1 LNTVERIT
9 SIPTID
15 GMIQFRISQWI
26 LLGFFLCLPAVPAAA
41 VEFVVVGP
49 RAAGM
54 GGAGVAV
61 TTDAYATYWNPAG
74 LAMSKSL
81 DVRIQGTTQ
90 VTDRLGIA
98 KALDDLNDFNTN
110 DTSAANQ
117 ASAQNIAN
125 EINRAGATISALGS
139 AGLYVKGH
147 FGEHAFGF
155 NVSDVATSGAFVS
168 TPLQVTTSGGQTNI
182 SGQMALRGLEARQVA
197 FSYAYAFADK
207 RFSVGVTGKVIQGAA
222 YNTTTTLQGG
232 VDPNLLDNFGK
243 ADISTS
249 YGIDLGAM
257 YRPSSWLK
265 FGVVAKDI
273 NQPTFNA
280 PGGLEYKLTPQVRGG
295 MAVNPWST
303 MTISADMDIT
313 SNQTLIPGLKSQVLS
328 LGMEQTV
335 LSEFLSFRVGTYKNV
350 QDAGSIFTPTA
361 GIGMRMYA
369 FRLDLGGGYDFNEG
383 GAIASGALALT
394 F

>member
-1 LNTVERIT
+1 MQR
-9 SIPTID
+9 
-15 GMIQFRISQWI
+15 RISIWI
-26 LLGFFLCLPAVPAAA
+26 LICFFLPLMATPAMA
-41 VEFVVVGP
+41 VEFAIVGS

-74 LAMSKSL
+74 LAMVKSM
-81 DVRIQGTTQ
+81 DIRIQGTGQ
-90 VTDRLGIA
+90 VTDRMGIFN
-98 KALDDLNDFNTN
+98 ALDDLNDFNPN
-110 DTSAANQ
+110 DTSSANQ
-117 ASAQNIAN
+117 AKAQNIAN
-125 EINRAGATISALGS
+125 EINQPGATISAVGA

-155 NVSDVATSGAFVS
+155 NVSDVATAGAFVN

-182 SGQMALRGLEARQVA
+182 AGQMALRGLEARQAA

-207 RFSVGVTGKVIQGAA
+207 RFSVGVTGKIIQGAA
-222 YNTTTTLQGG
+222 YNNTTNLQGG
-232 VDPNLLDNFGK
+232 LDPNLQDNFGK
-243 ADISTS
+243 AEISTS

-273 NQPTFNA
+273 NQPTFDA
-280 PGGLEYKLTPQVRGG
+280 PGGLQYKLTPQVRGG
-295 MAVNPWST
+295 VAVNPWST
-303 MTISADMDIT
+303 MTITADMDIT
-313 SNQTLIPGLKSQVLS
+313 SNKTLVPGLKSQVLS
-328 LGMEQTV
+328 LGMEQTI

-361 GIGMRMYA
+361 GLGLRVYS
-369 FRLDLGGGYDFNEG
+369 FRLDVAGGYDFDDG
-383 GAIASGALALT
+383 GALASGAIAWI

>member
-1 LNTVERIT
+1 MHLHRMLH
-9 SIPTID
+9 TIATLV
-15 GMIQFRISQWI
+15 IVI
-26 LLGFFLCLPAVPAAA
+26 LPGQALA
-41 VEFVVVGP
+41 VEFVPVGP

-54 GGAGVAV
+54 GGAGVAI

-74 LAMSKSL
+74 LAMLKSA
-81 DVRIQGTTQ
+81 DIRIQGTVQ
-90 VTDRLGIA
+90 VTGREGIA
-98 KALDDLNDFNTN
+98 NALDDLNDFNPN

-117 ASAQNIAN
+117 AKAQNIAN
-125 EINRAGATISALGS
+125 EINKPGATISGLGS
-139 AGLYVKGH
+139 GGLYVKGH

-182 SGQMALRGLEARQVA
+182 AGQMALRGLEARQVA

-207 RFSVGVTGKVIQGAA
+207 TFAVGITGKIIQGAA
-222 YNTTTTLQGG
+222 YNTTTNLQGG
-232 VDPNLLDNFGK
+232 VDPNLIDNFGK
-243 ADISTS
+243 AMISTS
-249 YGIDLGAM
+249 YGIDVGAM
-257 YRPSSWLK
+257 YRPSSWLR
-265 FGVVAKDI
+265 FGVVGKDL
-273 NQPTFNA
+273 NQPTFDA

-303 MTISADMDIT
+303 MTITADMDIT
-313 SNQTLIPGLKSQVLS
+313 SNQTLVPGLKSQVLS
-328 LGMEQTV
+328 LGMEQTI

-361 GIGMRMYA
+361 GLGLRIYS
-369 FRLDLGGGYDFNEG
+369 FRLDAAGGYDFDDG
-383 GAIASGALALT
+383 GALVSGAIAWT

>member
-1 LNTVERIT
+1 MQT
-9 SIPTID
+9 
-15 GMIQFRISQWI
+15 RISIRI
-26 LLGFFLCLPAVPAAA
+26 LIGVLLSLVATPAVA
-41 VEFVVVGP
+41 VEFAIVGP
-49 RAAGM
+49 RASGM

-74 LAMSKSL
+74 LAMVKSL
-81 DVRIQGTTQ
+81 DIRIQGTTQ
-90 VTDRLGIA
+90 LTDRIGIA
-98 KALDDLNDFNTN
+98 NALDNLNDFNPN
-110 DTSAANQ
+110 DTSPANR
-117 ASAQNIAN
+117 ANAQNIAN
-125 EINRAGATISALGS
+125 EINRAGATISAIGA

-147 FGEHAFGF
+147 FGDHAFGF

-168 TPLQVTTSGGQTNI
+168 TPMQVTTSGGQTHLA
-182 SGQMALRGLEARQVA
+182 GQMALRGLEARQAA

-222 YNTTTTLQGG
+222 YNTTTNLQGG

-243 ADISTS
+243 AEISTS

-273 NQPTFNA
+273 NQPTFDA
-280 PGGLEYKLTPQVRGG
+280 PGGLQYKLTPQVRGG
-295 MAVNPWST
+295 VAVNPWST
-303 MTISADMDIT
+303 MTITADMDIT
-313 SNQTLIPGLKSQVLS
+313 SNQTLVPGLKSQVLS
-328 LGMEQTV
+328 LGMEQTM
-335 LSEFLSFRVGTYKNV
+335 LSEFLSIRVGTYKNV

-361 GIGMRMYA
+361 GIGLRMYS
-369 FRLDLGGGYDFNEG
+369 FRLDVAGGYDFDDG
-383 GAIASGALALT
+383 GALASGAIAWT

>member
-1 LNTVERIT
+1 MMQPRASIRIL
-9 SIPTID
+9 IC
-15 GMIQFRISQWI
+15 F
-26 LLGFFLCLPAVPAAA
+26 LLSLVATPAVA
-41 VEFVVVGP
+41 VEFAVVGP

-74 LAMSKSL
+74 LAMVKSM
-81 DVRIQGTTQ
+81 DIRIQGTVQ
-90 VTDRLGIA
+90 VTGREGIV
-98 KALDDLNDFNTN
+98 KALDDLKDFNTD

-117 ASAQNIAN
+117 TKAQSIAN
-125 EINRAGATISALGS
+125 QINRPGATISGLG
-139 AGLYVKGH
+139 AGGLYFKGH

-155 NVSDVATSGAFVS
+155 NVSDVATSGAFLTSPV
-168 TPLQVTTSGGQTNI
+168 QVTTGAQVNLA
-182 SGQMALRGLEARQVA
+182 GQMALRGLEARQLA

-222 YNTTTTLQGG
+222 YNTTTNLQGG
-232 VDPNLLDNFGK
+232 VDPNLSDNFGK
-243 ADISTS
+243 AAISTS

-273 NQPTFNA
+273 NQPTFDA
-280 PGGLEYKLTPQVRGG
+280 PGGLQYKLTSQVRGG
-295 MAVNPWST
+295 VAVNPWST
-303 MTISADMDIT
+303 MTITADMDIT
-313 SNQTLIPGLKSQVLS
+313 SNQTLVPGLKSQVLS
-328 LGMEQTV
+328 LGMEQTI
-335 LSEFLSFRVGTYKNV
+335 LSEFLSLRAGTYKNV

-361 GIGMRMYA
+361 GIGMRIYS
-369 FRLDLGGGYDFNEG
+369 FRLDLAGGYDFNKG
-383 GAIASGALALT
+383 GAIASGALAWI

>member
-1 LNTVERIT
+1 MQTRA
-9 SIPTID
+9 SIL
-15 GMIQFRISQWI
+15 I
-26 LLGFFLCLPAVPAAA
+26 LICVLLSLVATPAVA
-41 VEFVVVGP
+41 VEFAIVGP

-74 LAMSKSL
+74 LAMVKSM
-81 DVRIQGTTQ
+81 DIRIQGTAQ
-90 VTDRLGIA
+90 VTDRLGIGSA
-98 KALDDLNDFNTN
+98 LNDLQDFNPN
-110 DTSAANQ
+110 DTSPANVAKAQGIANQ
-117 ASAQNIAN
+117 
-125 EINRAGATISALGS
+125 INQAGATVSGVGA
-139 AGLYVKGH
+139 AGLYFKGH

-155 NVSDVATSGAFVS
+155 NVSDVATSGGFVS
-168 TPLQVTTSGGQTNI
+168 SPLQVSSAGQINI
-182 SGQMALRGLEARQVA
+182 TGQMALRALEARQMA

-222 YNTTTTLQGG
+222 YNTTTNLQGG

-243 ADISTS
+243 AEISTS

-273 NQPTFNA
+273 NQPTFDA
-280 PGGLEYKLTPQVRGG
+280 PGGLQYKLTPQVRGG
-295 MAVNPWST
+295 VAVSPWST
-303 MTISADMDIT
+303 MTITADMDIT
-313 SNQTLIPGLKSQVLS
+313 SNQTLVPGLKSQVLS
-328 LGMEQTV
+328 LGIEQTI
-335 LSEFLSFRVGTYKNV
+335 LSEFISFRVGTYKNV

-361 GIGMRMYA
+361 GLGLRMYS
-369 FRLDLGGGYDFNEG
+369 FRLDVAGGYDFDDG
-383 GAIASGALALT
+383 GALVSGAIAWT

>member
-1 LNTVERIT
+1 MQR
-9 SIPTID
+9 
-15 GMIQFRISQWI
+15 RISIWI
-26 LLGFFLCLPAVPAAA
+26 LICFFLPLMATPAMA
-41 VEFVVVGP
+41 VEFAIVGS

-74 LAMSKSL
+74 LAMVKSM
-81 DVRIQGTTQ
+81 DIRIQGTGQ
-90 VTDRLGIA
+90 VTDRVGIFN
-98 KALDDLNDFNTN
+98 ALDDLNDFNPN
-110 DTSAANQ
+110 DTSSANQ
-117 ASAQNIAN
+117 AKAQNIAN
-125 EINRAGATISALGS
+125 EINQPGATISGVGA

-155 NVSDVATSGAFVS
+155 NVSDVATAGAFVN

-182 SGQMALRGLEARQVA
+182 SGQMALRGLEARQAAV
-197 FSYAYAFADK
+197 SYAYAFADK
-207 RFSVGVTGKVIQGAA
+207 RFSVGVTGKIIQGAA
-222 YNTTTTLQGG
+222 YNNTANLQGG
-232 VDPNLLDNFGK
+232 LDPNLQDNFGK
-243 ADISTS
+243 AEISTS

-273 NQPTFNA
+273 NQPTFDA
-280 PGGLEYKLTPQVRGG
+280 PGGLQYKLTPQVRGG
-295 MAVNPWST
+295 VAVNPWST
-303 MTISADMDIT
+303 MTITADMDIT
-313 SNQTLIPGLKSQVLS
+313 SNQTLVPGLKSQVLS
-328 LGMEQTV
+328 LGMEQTI

-361 GIGMRMYA
+361 GLGLRVYS
-369 FRLDLGGGYDFNEG
+369 FRLDVAGGYDFDDG
-383 GAIASGALALT
+383 GALASGAIAWI